1 MTTSPTVPVFVI
13 GYMRSG
19 TSLLRNILASH
30 PAVFASPGETKY
42 FEYQTTIRRL
52 YPDLNHDEG
61 LANLITTLADIVNNG
76 RGDKLESDPT
86 GYRPTGY
93 ALPARDLDIL
103 LAQAR
108 PTRDYGAAFRVV
120 MDYYTR
126 QAGKVHWLEK
136 TPQHTFFVD
145 EIVRAI
151 PDARFVEIVR
161 DPRAVLASK
170 KRFKDTARTTDRFN
184 EDLRKVKMMQRVY
197 DPFWDTLAW
206 RLAVRAVQKAKMLY
220 PEQIITVQYEQLIA
234 EPENTIRPACE
245 FLDLPF
251 AVEMLD
257 LEALRQEAGFRID
270 YGNFS
275 TDPLERWKD
284 KLPPAEVALCQQL
297 VGGPMK
303 TLGYAPVPVPLSQQA
318 KIPLLLGRSG
328 LEFFGRL
335 YKRWRLGGLTFLW
348 NTLRNYGRQVR
359 RLVTRR

>member
-52 YPDLNHDEG
+52 YPDLGQDQILTG
-61 LANLITTLADIVNNG
+61 LITTLADIVNNG
-76 RGDKLESDPT
+76 RGVKLETDPT

-93 ALPARDLDIL
+93 ALPPGELETL
-103 LAQAR
+103 NAQAR
-108 PTRDYGAAFRVV
+108 QNREYGAVFRVV
-120 MDYYTR
+120 MDYYAR
-126 QAGKVHWLEK
+126 QTGKIHWLEK
-136 TPQHTFFVD
+136 TPQHTFFIG
-145 EIVRAI
+145 EIVRSI

-170 KRFKDTARTTDRFN
+170 KRFKDTARTTERFN

-206 RLAVRAVQKAKMLY
+206 RLAVRAVKKAKTLY

-234 EPENTIRPACE
+234 EPENTIRPVCE

-251 AVEMLD
+251 AARMLD
-257 LEALRQEAGFRID
+257 LEALRQEAGFRLD
-270 YGNFS
+270 YGSFS
-275 TDPLERWKD
+275 TDPLERWKN
-284 KLPPAEVALCQQL
+284 KLPPAEIALCQHL
-297 VGGPMK
+297 VGRQMK
-303 TLGYAPVPVPLSQQA
+303 SLGYAPVAVPAGQQA

-328 LEFFGRL
+328 FEFFWRL
-335 YKRWRLGGLTFLW
+335 YKRWRLGGMMFLL
-348 NTLRNYGRQVR
+348 NTLRNYGQQVR
-359 RLVTRR
+359 KLVTRQ